1 MSRERLREVADVLV
15 VDDEKVVCA
24 SCARILGDEGHR
36 VTTTQD
42 PQEGLR
48 LAAVN
53 KPDVAI
59 VDLKMPG
66 MDGIEFLRRIKE
78 VSPAT
83 EVMIITGFAEI
94 QTAVQAMKL
103 GAFDYVPK
111 PFSPDQL
118 LIAVAKMQ
126 QRLQLES
133 ENARLRQELQH
144 RYRFDN
150 IVGKSPKMQSV
161 YSLLERVAPTD
172 STVLIRGDSGTGKEL
187 IARAIHFN
195 SPRRAARFLAVDCG
209 ALSESVLESEMFGHT
224 KGAFTGASSARKGF
238 FAAADGGTLFL
249 DEIGNIPLPVQ
260 IRLLRV
266 LQERE
271 FKPVGATDAQKTDIR
286 LIAATNRDLEAMV
299 KRGEFR
305 EDLYY
310 RINIV
315 PIQLPSLRERREDI
329 PDLVMH
335 FLDKHREGTG
345 CRATT
350 VSAEA
355 MDLLLKHAWPGNVRE
370 LENTMQR
377 AMVLC
382 TGDSIRPEQLPVEL
396 RAAAPVAALTA
407 HGPVPATWEELKAL
421 KHRLQEE
428 LVQEAERQFVI
439 QALERS
445 GGNATRAAEAV
456 GMLRPNFQALMK
468 RHGVRREEV

>member
-1 MSRERLREVADVLV
+1 MKPELKESADVLV

-48 LAAVN
+48 LVAAN

-66 MDGIEFLRRIKE
+66 MDGIEFLRRVKE
-78 VSPAT
+78 LSPAT
-83 EVMIITGFAEI
+83 EVMIVTGFAEI
-94 QTAVQAMKL
+94 HTAVQAMKL

-126 QRLQLES
+126 QRLRLER
-133 ENARLRQELQH
+133 ENAELRSELQQ

-150 IVGKSPKMQSV
+150 IVGKSPKMQAV
-161 YSLLERVAPTD
+161 YALLERVAPTD

-187 IARAIHFN
+187 IARAIHHN
-195 SPRRAARFLAVDCG
+195 SPRRGGRFLAVDCG
-209 ALSESVLESEMFGHT
+209 ALSESVLESELFGHAR
-224 KGAFTGASSARKGF
+224 GAFTGAVAAHKGF
-238 FAAADGGTLFL
+238 FEAADGGTLFL
-249 DEIGNIPLPVQ
+249 DEIGNIPLAVQ
-260 IRLLRV
+260 VRLLRV

-271 FKPVGATDAQKTDIR
+271 FKPVGATESKKTDIR
-286 LIAATNRDLEAMV
+286 LICATNRDLEAMV
-299 KRGEFR
+299 KIGEFR

-329 PDLVMH
+329 PGLAMH
-335 FLDKHREGTG
+335 FLRKHREGTG
-345 CRATT
+345 CRAGTI
-350 VSAEA
+350 SAEA

-377 AMVLC
+377 AMVLS
-382 TGDSIRPEQLPVEL
+382 TGEAIAPEQLPVEL
-396 RAAAPVAALTA
+396 HRAAPQPSSSVIGPVAT
-407 HGPVPATWEELKAL
+407 TWEELKAL

-428 LVQEAERQFVI
+428 LVMEAERLFLVA
-439 QALERS
+439 ALERS
-445 GGNATRAAEAV
+445 GGNATRAAEEV

-468 RHGVRREEV
+468 RHGVRREES

>member
-1 MSRERLREVADVLV
+1 VKDEVRESASVLV
-15 VDDEKVVCA
+15 VDDEKVVCV

-48 LAAVN
+48 IAAATH
-53 KPDVAI
+53 PDVAI

-66 MDGIEFLRRIKE
+66 MDGIEFLRRVKE

-83 EVMIITGFAEI
+83 EVMIVTGFAEI
-94 QTAVQAMKL
+94 HTAVQAMRL

-111 PFSPDQL
+111 PFTPDQL
-118 LIAVAKMQ
+118 LIAVTKMQ
-126 QRLQLES
+126 QRQRLERENEQLRAALQ
-133 ENARLRQELQH
+133 Q

-150 IVGKSPKMQSV
+150 LVGRSAGMQAV
-161 YSLLERVAPTD
+161 YHLLERVAPTD

-187 IARAIHFN
+187 VARAIHWN
-195 SPRRAARFLAVDCG
+195 SPRRTGPFLPVDCG
-209 ALSESVLESEMFGHT
+209 ALSETVLESELFGHE
-224 KGAFTGASSARKGF
+224 KGAFTGASTARKGV
-238 FAAADGGTLFL
+238 FAAANGGTLFL
-249 DEIGNIPLPVQ
+249 DEIGNIPLSVQ
-260 IRLLRV
+260 VRLLRV

-271 FKPVGATDAQKTDIR
+271 YKPVGATEAQKTDIR

-299 KRGEFR
+299 QKGEFR

-310 RINIV
+310 RVHIV
-315 PIQLPSLRERREDI
+315 PIRLPALRERKEDV
-329 PDLVMH
+329 PDLAMH
-335 FLDKHREGTG
+335 FLKKHREGTG

-350 VSAEA
+350 ISAEA
-355 MDLLLKHAWPGNVRE
+355 MDLLLRHGWPGNVRE
-370 LENTMQR
+370 LENTIQR

-382 TGDSIRPEQLPVEL
+382 SGDAITVEQLPVEL
-396 RAAAPVAALTA
+396 RRPAGPALPSVLGPVAT
-407 HGPVPATWEELKAL
+407 TWEELKAQ

-428 LVQEAERQFVI
+428 LVMEAERLFVAA
-439 QALERS
+439 ALERA

-468 RHGVRREEV
+468 RHGVRRDDA

>member
-1 MSRERLREVADVLV
+1 MRPGELREVADVLV
-15 VDDEKVVCA
+15 VDDERVVCA

-42 PQEGLR
+42 PHEGLR
-48 LAAVN
+48 LAAAN

-66 MDGIEFLRRIKE
+66 MDGIQFLRRIKE
-78 VSPAT
+78 ISPST

-126 QRLQLES
+126 QRLRLES
-133 ENARLRQELQH
+133 ENARLRGELQQ

-150 IVGKSPKMQSV
+150 LVGRSPRMQAV
-161 YSLLERVAPTD
+161 YALLERVAPTD
-172 STVLIRGDSGTGKEL
+172 STVLIRGASGTGKEL
-187 IARAIHFN
+187 VARAIHFN
-195 SPRRAARFLAVDCG
+195 SARRAARFLPVDCG
-209 ALSESVLESEMFGHT
+209 ALSESVMESEMFGHAR
-224 KGAFTGASSARKGF
+224 GAFTGAVSARRGF
-238 FAAADGGTLFL
+238 FEVADGGTLFL
-249 DEIGNIPLPVQ
+249 DEIGNIPLAVQ
-260 IRLLRV
+260 SRLLRV

-271 FKPVGATDAQKTDIR
+271 FKPVGATETVKTDIR
-286 LIAATNRDLEAMV
+286 LIAATNRDLEGMV
-299 KRGEFR
+299 GRGEFR

-310 RINIV
+310 RIHIV
-315 PIQLPSLRERREDI
+315 PVQLPALRERKEDI
-329 PDLVMH
+329 PELAMH
-335 FLDKHREGTG
+335 FLAKHREATG

-350 VSAEA
+350 ISAEA
-355 MDLLLKHAWPGNVRE
+355 MDLLLKHQWPGNVRE
-370 LENTMQR
+370 LENTIQR

-382 TGDSIRPEQLPVEL
+382 TGEVITPEQLPVEV
-396 RAAAPVAALTA
+396 RHVAPAAIGPVAQ
-407 HGPVPATWEELKAL
+407 TWEELKAI

-428 LVQEAERQFVI
+428 LVMEAERRFVI
-439 QALERS
+439 AALERS
-445 GGNATRAAEAV
+445 GGNATHAAEAV